1 MRKLKARQ
9 KGQGLVE
16 YALILVLV
24 AVVVLVVLALLGD
37 QVNQVFAR
45 IVLEMQYP
53 GEFHGDPVQVNS
65 INVTAGPGFGGPVA
79 TAGVSLSGGVSAP
92 VCVQFSVDGGGSDIV
107 CGGSLDAGLDGPD
120 HGTVTA
126 CVIGVQGYSV
136 VGGTKC
142 ATDTY

>member
-1 MRKLKARQ
+1 MRKLKVRQ

-53 GEFHGDPVQVNS
+53 GEFHGDPVQVDS
-65 INVTAGPGFGGPVA
+65 ITVTAQGFPTGPYA
-79 TAGVSLSGGVSAP
+79 STSVSLGGGVSAP
-92 VCVQFSVDGGGSDIV
+92 VCVQFSVSGGESTTV
-107 CGGSLDAGLDGPD
+107 CGGSPGTGLNGPSN
-120 HGTVTA
+120 GTVTA
-126 CVIGVQGYSV
+126 CVIGVKGYSM